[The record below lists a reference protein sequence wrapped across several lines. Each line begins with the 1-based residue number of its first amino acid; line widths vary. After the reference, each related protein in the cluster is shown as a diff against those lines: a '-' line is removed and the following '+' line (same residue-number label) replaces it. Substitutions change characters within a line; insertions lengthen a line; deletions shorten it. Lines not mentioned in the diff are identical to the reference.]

1 MQGRYR
7 SIELRKLILMLEA
20 LAPKRPK
27 PGTLFF
33 RPIPRAVP
41 APNTPFSQ
49 SQTGCGRGSGPRTN
63 KRTANQNSTH
73 TTENTIP
80 IQGMVFDMLLSGVSS
95 RATAITSIKY
105 ATRVLGVLTV
115 QYCSRQTSEAAKR
128 PRPSARQSRRAEDRL
143 DLECAAAGGA
153 SFGSIGNQRRDR
165 RWLTF
170 SWPACRMFR
179 DAQGRRVPP
188 AAAIHCLG
196 KEAMN

>member
-41 APNTPFSQ
+41 KHAPNTPFSQ

-63 KRTANQNSTH
+63 KITANQNSTH

-80 IQGMVFDMLLSGVSS
+80 IQGVVFDVSPSGVSS

-105 ATRVLGVLTV
+105 GTRVLRVLTV
-115 QYCSRQTSEAAKR
+115 QYCSHQTSEAAKR
-128 PRPSARQSRRAEDRL
+128 PRPSARQSRRAEDRF
-143 DLECAAAGGA
+143 DLECAAG
-153 SFGSIGNQRRDR
+153 
-165 RWLTF
+165 
-170 SWPACRMFR
+170 
-179 DAQGRRVPP
+179 GRRELWFYRQSAPQSP
-188 AAAIHCLG
+188 RASPG
-196 KEAMN
+196 